1 MANLNFPMGFV
12 PIKYLSGRD
21 LQVEQ
26 GNIAAAN
33 EAIYIN
39 DLLERRSDGLIHPAQ
54 AGSTTLI
61 GVAAEYKAANATVS
75 TVLYYPLEGLV
86 MKAQVSSTEI
96 AVADLDLVYDITA
109 TTGDTTTKYS
119 RMTITSGSGAAT
131 ATLPIKVLK
140 LYESKDREKNI
151 QGSYMKVVC
160 MANQGVTKG
169 AGTVG

>member
-1 MANLNFPMGFV
+1 MANTNFPMGFV
-12 PIKYLSGRD
+12 PIKYQSGQD
-21 LQVEQ
+21 LECTE

-39 DLLERRSDGLIHPAQ
+39 DLLERRSDGLIHVAQ
-54 AGSTTLI
+54 ATSTTLI

-86 MKAQVSSTEI
+86 MKASVDGAEI
-96 AVADLDLVYDITA
+96 AVTDLDLTYNITA

-119 RMTITSGSGAAT
+119 KHTVASGSGVANS
-131 ATLPIKVLK
+131 TLPIKVLK
-140 LYESKDREKNI
+140 LYESKDKEGNI

-160 MANQGVTKG
+160 MANAGVTKG
-169 AGTVG
+169 AGQIG